1 MLRDE
6 NLKALTREKFHHFKT
21 LEKKHQELDDI
32 IDKMEKKAVL
42 TPKEE
47 EELKKLKAERLRLR
61 DEMLYLMQKAK
72 EEAENEK

>member
-6 NLKALTREKFHHFKT
+6 NLKALARKKFHHFKT

-32 IDKMEKKAVL
+32 IDEMEKRAVL

-47 EELKKLKAERLRLR
+47 LELERLKKERLRLR
-61 DEMLYLMQKAK
+61 DEMMLLMKKAK
-72 EEAENEK
+72 ELLNSC